1 VCDNTYLLHTAS
13 NEVWRQRL
21 IDLRKVEGEVLRGG
35 VNGVQVIAPDPD
47 IGRRAILAFLKSS
60 KTADIPK
67 TTVIDHVGKKY
78 VALIAS
84 AGIPAIYRIRNDL
97 QLKRMRRMP
106 QPVAYAAELERRT
119 LYV

>member
-1 VCDNTYLLHTAS
+1 M
-13 NEVWRQRL
+13 
-21 IDLRKVEGEVLRGG
+21 IDLREVEGEVLRGG
-35 VNGVQVIAPDPD
+35 VNGVRVMAPETD

-84 AGIPAIYRIRNDL
+84 TGIPAIYRIRNDL
-97 QLKRMRRMP
+97 QLKRMRRIP
-106 QPVAYAAELERRT
+106 RPVAYAAELERRT